1 MYFELLSTRR
11 QNFLRETRQPEPVT
25 CTALEF
31 FSGNLTPEAFLM
43 QANIPRFSFP
53 SDSLP
58 SGQVVMFQVVSMVAR
73 PKPPA
78 LSSAAIGL
86 PAFVSL
92 YSTCWAAA
100 PWERLTWLNIQVFW
114 KVACNY
120 FDRPNIDNVVKS
132 VTTLR
137 CGKSA
142 VRLKGLRWN
151 QRQCRATW
159 VLNEVAQ
166 HLTIGSNNLPWRDS
180 SIVDYLQLYNVYC
193 ILYYHSTTMYFH
205 ILCVIFVRNSL
216 MVPWDQL

>member
-1 MYFELLSTRR
+1 
-11 QNFLRETRQPEPVT
+11 
-25 CTALEF
+25 
-31 FSGNLTPEAFLM
+31 
-43 QANIPRFSFP
+43 
-53 SDSLP
+53 
-58 SGQVVMFQVVSMVAR
+58 MFQVVSMVAR

>member
-43 QANIPRFSFP
+43 QANIPRFFF
-53 SDSLP
+53 LP
-58 SGQVVMFQVVSMVAR
+58 IRYQVVRWWCSKWSQWWHDPSHQLHLQLQSVCRHLSRSIQLAGRRR
-73 PKPPA
+73 PGRGWHDWIFK
-78 LSSAAIGL
+78 
-86 PAFVSL
+86 
-92 YSTCWAAA
+92 Y
-100 PWERLTWLNIQVFW
+100 W